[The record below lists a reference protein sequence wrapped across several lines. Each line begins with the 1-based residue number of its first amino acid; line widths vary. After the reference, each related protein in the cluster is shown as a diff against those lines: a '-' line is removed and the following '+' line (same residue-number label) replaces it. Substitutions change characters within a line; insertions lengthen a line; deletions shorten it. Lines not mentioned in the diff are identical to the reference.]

1 MCHYNS
7 YTGIARQGDA
17 GDLMVVDPEEGTVYA
32 YGQKDWRSNRTE
44 LKYAV
49 YQDGE
54 FVEISRAEA
63 FAQS

>member
-1 MCHYNS
+1 
-7 YTGIARQGDA
+7 
-17 GDLMVVDPEEGTVYA
+17 MVVDPEEGTVYA